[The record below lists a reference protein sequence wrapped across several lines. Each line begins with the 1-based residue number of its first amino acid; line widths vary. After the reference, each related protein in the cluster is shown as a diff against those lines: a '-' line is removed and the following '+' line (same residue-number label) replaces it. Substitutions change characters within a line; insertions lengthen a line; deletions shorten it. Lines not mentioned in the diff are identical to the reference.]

1 MGEHADVDKWIE
13 TLRQC
18 KPLSEANVK
27 GLCDKV
33 YLFPIPKH
41 NDSSLHSHCATLI
54 PSPSTVRRPEK
65 FYKTSRMSSLC
76 AAPLLCA
83 VMSTANSMT

>member
-1 MGEHADVDKWIE
+1 MGEYADVDKWIE

-33 YLFPIPKH
+33 GPI
-41 NDSSLHSHCATLI
+41 
-54 PSPSTVRRPEK
+54 
-65 FYKTSRMSSLC
+65 
-76 AAPLLCA
+76 AAPSLFGR
-83 VMSTANSMT
+83 SF

>member
-1 MGEHADVDKWIE
+1 MGEYADVDKWIE

-33 YLFPIPKH
+33 GLPNRPNGSAPSLFASNLFPIG
-41 NDSSLHSHCATLI
+41 DT
-54 PSPSTVRRPEK
+54 RREK
-65 FYKTSRMSSLC
+65 FCKMSRMCSLC
-76 AAPLLCA
+76 AAP
-83 VMSTANSMT
+83 

>member
-1 MGEHADVDKWIE
+1 MGEYADVDKWIE

-33 YLFPIPKH
+33 GPTGPMALLLLY
-41 NDSSLHSHCATLI
+41 SLL
-54 PSPSTVRRPEK
+54 
-65 FYKTSRMSSLC
+65 TSFRLGTPG
-76 AAPLLCA
+76 ARNFAR
-83 VMSTANSMT
+83 